1 MSALPPG
8 TRAAIFV
15 RISSEGQVRDESP
28 AVHLAR
34 TREYCELHGWPIVA
48 VYQLDA
54 VSGDERFMEHAETK
68 SMWRAVEANQF
79 DVLVFYSLA
88 RIGRD
93 LLSLLKIEKHL
104 RDHGKFMASTRRGV
118 VDTST
123 PEGREAFVNEGSRAQ
138 SEREELSLRV
148 RAGLKTRAKLGQ
160 IVAGTPPYGY
170 RKIPAPGSTKS
181 KMLAI
186 DPIEGPIR
194 ALMYELYLKHRRLS
208 RVATEL
214 NERSYRNRAGMPF
227 GPVHIKKLLLESS
240 AMGVYQS
247 NRMGAGAVL
256 KPEEEW
262 IPIACPALVSAD
274 DWQRCRDLLASKVR
288 PARKTIWAYSGLLL
302 CGCGKKMYV
311 RSNFNQNSKEERFPP
326 RYECRGCKNKIAVA
340 DLDTTIGQMFKGF
353 LLGGLPDDA
362 RTEISQAERQLQG
375 LKAELKKV
383 KQGLV
388 RWAEAYEAGALD
400 LDAFKGYR
408 QPLLERQKEITAEVA
423 RLESERRSSKEQL
436 EAQARASEILQ
447 AVAWSDL
454 YPDEKQ
460 ELLREF
466 VQSIALHH
474 DDIRIQLLYT
484 PTLLQL
490 AEPSFA
496 QLHILT
502 LLRPD
507 KAEIPKD
514 GRAWGAHL
522 RRVRK
527 ERGESAAKVARQL
540 GCTSTLLYHWEQQVY
555 PPGAQYIPKIIK
567 YIGFIPWSRTPYAQ
581 ETLGDAVRVARELRG
596 LKQTGL
602 AKLMQVS
609 QALISGIEMG
619 RYGMASKTFAKLE
632 NELKIEV
639 RRLFETHCNIDGK

>member
-1 MSALPPG
+1 MIILPPG

-15 RISSEGQVRDESP
+15 RISSEGQVKDESP

-34 TREYCELHGWPIVA
+34 SHEYCELHGWPVVA

-68 SMWRAVEANQF
+68 RMWRAVEANQF

-104 RDHGKFMASTRRGV
+104 RDHGKYMASTRRGV

-160 IVAGTPPYGY
+160 IVAATPPYGY
-170 RKIPAPGSTKS
+170 RKIPVPGSTKS
-181 KMLAI
+181 KTLAI

-208 RVATEL
+208 RVAAEL
-214 NERSYRNRAGMPF
+214 NARSYRNRAGAPF
-227 GPVHIKKLLLESS
+227 GPVHVKKLLLESS
-240 AMGVYQS
+240 AMGVYHS

-262 IPIACPALVSAD
+262 IPIACPALVSVE
-274 DWQRCRDLLASKVR
+274 DWERCRALLTSKVR

-302 CGCGKKMYV
+302 CGCGEKMYV

-326 RYECRGCKNKIAVA
+326 RYECRGCKNKIAVT
-340 DLDTTIGQMFKGF
+340 DLDVAIGKMFKGF
-353 LLGGLPDDA
+353 LLDGLPDGA

-375 LKAELKKV
+375 LKAEAKKV

-400 LDAFKGYR
+400 LEAFKSYR
-408 QPLLERQKEITAEVA
+408 LPLLDRQKEITAEVS
-423 RLESERRSSKEQL
+423 RLESERRSNKEQL

-447 AVAWSDL
+447 AAAWADL

-460 ELLREF
+460 ELLKEF
-466 VQSIALHH
+466 VQSIVLRQ
-474 DDIRIQLLYT
+474 DDIQSQLLYA
-484 PTLLQL
+484 PPMLQF

-496 QLHILT
+496 QLHSIT
-502 LLRPD
+502 IPRPD
-507 KAEIPKD
+507 RAEVPTD
-514 GRAWGAHL
+514 GRVWGACL
-522 RRVRK
+522 RRARK
-527 ERGESAAKVARQL
+527 ERGESAEKVARQL
-540 GCTSTLLYHWEQQVY
+540 GCTTPLLYHWEQLAY
-555 PPGAQYIPKIIK
+555 PPGPQYIPKIIK
-567 YIGFIPWSRTPYAQ
+567 YIGFVPWGRTPYAQ
-581 ETLGDAVRVARELRG
+581 ATLGGAVRAARELRG
-596 LKQTGL
+596 LNQRGL
-602 AKLMQVS
+602 SELMQTS
-609 QALISGIEMG
+609 QPLISSLEIG
-619 RYGMASKTFAKLE
+619 RCGLSDKTFAKLE
-632 NELKIEV
+632 KALKIEV
-639 RRLFETHCNIDGK
+639 RRLFEAYSNIDGK